1 MEQTTH
7 KQYAWKFIVLA
18 GVFLVV
24 LFGSALLGRFNLTPH
39 QLFSLLRSQFQA
51 VEPCWPVGS
60 ENVLFEIRLPRIAAA
75 ALVGASLALAGVA
88 YQGMFRNPMVSPD
101 LLGVSAGAGFGAAL
115 VMLLG
120 GSWWQIQSSAFL
132 FGVAA
137 VAAAWCIGRIFG
149 GQNITVLVLACPGA
163 LVIGAPIANVA
174 GIGRGAREGILLKGG
189 DSTHTFAK
197 TDAIVFDKTGTLT
210 AGVPTVAAQRAY
222 TDRPEEALALA
233 AGAER
238 ASAHPLAKAV
248 VRAAAAL
255 PAYGPE
261 EAQTVRGCIRRRPFT
276 GR

>member
-101 LLGVSAGAGFGAAL
+101 ILGASTGAGFGAAL
-115 VMLLG
+115 AILCGIFCHLGDVLFLWPRRRLRRVSCQPSEPDESHRCDDLG
-120 GSWWQIQSSAFL
+120 GHYGLVPVFRRDLLYEA
-132 FGVAA
+132 GGRYAAA
-137 VAAAWCIGRIFG
+137 VARHH
-149 GQNITVLVLACPGA
+149 LLAHG
-163 LVIGAPIANVA
+163 
-174 GIGRGAREGILLKGG
+174 
-189 DSTHTFAK
+189 
-197 TDAIVFDKTGTLT
+197 
-210 AGVPTVAAQRAY
+210 
-222 TDRPEEALALA
+222 
-233 AGAER
+233 
-238 ASAHPLAKAV
+238 
-248 VRAAAAL
+248 
-255 PAYGPE
+255 
-261 EAQTVRGCIRRRPFT
+261 
-276 GR
+276 

>member
-101 LLGVSAGAGFGAAL
+101 ILGASTGAGFGAAL
-115 VMLLG
+115 ANLCGGIFCHLGDVLFLWPRRRLRRVSCQPSEPDESHRCDDLG
-120 GSWWQIQSSAFL
+120 GHYGLVPVFRRDLLYEA
-132 FGVAA
+132 GGRYAAA
-137 VAAAWCIGRIFG
+137 VARHH
-149 GQNITVLVLACPGA
+149 LLAHG
-163 LVIGAPIANVA
+163 
-174 GIGRGAREGILLKGG
+174 
-189 DSTHTFAK
+189 
-197 TDAIVFDKTGTLT
+197 
-210 AGVPTVAAQRAY
+210 
-222 TDRPEEALALA
+222 
-233 AGAER
+233 
-238 ASAHPLAKAV
+238 
-248 VRAAAAL
+248 
-255 PAYGPE
+255 
-261 EAQTVRGCIRRRPFT
+261 
-276 GR
+276 